1 MMMIEYKVYNDTT
14 KEQIRKLINIG
25 NRKAKKTNLK
35 DIRKRNEH
43 RRKVVSKL
51 EALKDEIMKL

>member
-1 MMMIEYKVYNDTT
+1 MIEYKVLNETT
-14 KEQIRKLINIG
+14 KKQNEHLLYIG
-25 NRKAKKTNLK
+25 SKKAKKTNLK

-43 RRKVVSKL
+43 RRKVISKL